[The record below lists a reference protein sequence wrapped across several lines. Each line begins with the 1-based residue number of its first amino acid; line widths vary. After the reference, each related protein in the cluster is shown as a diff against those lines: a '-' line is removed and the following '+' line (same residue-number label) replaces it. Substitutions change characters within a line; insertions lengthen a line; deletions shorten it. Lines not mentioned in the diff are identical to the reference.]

1 MHTTAITGTA
11 TQPFMGAALGDGA
24 KVSGFAAAAPNGIET
39 GALGLAGSRVRFERD
54 AEIYAEGDDAAC
66 FYEVVSGVVRSS
78 KLLADGRRQIGAF
91 LLPGDIFGFEAG
103 AEHRFAAEAV
113 TDCTVMVHRRRGV
126 EALAARDAG
135 LAQRLFA
142 HTVRNL
148 ERTQEHMLLLG
159 RKNAAEKVAA
169 FLLDMAERAPAGDG
183 VDLPMTRYDIAD
195 YLGLTIET
203 VSRTLS
209 QLERQSAI
217 ALPSTR
223 HIVLKNRAALR
234 RLNA

>member
-1 MHTTAITGTA
+1 MHTTATTGTDKQA
-11 TQPFMGAALGDGA
+11 AFMGAALTGGA
-24 KVSGFAAAAPNGIET
+24 KAPSLPGAANGPAA
-39 GALGLAGSRVRFERD
+39 GALGLTGTRLRFERD
-54 AEIYAEGDDAAC
+54 AEIYAEGEDADC
-66 FYEVVSGVVRSS
+66 FYEVVSGVVRTS

-113 TDCTVMVHRRRGV
+113 TDCTVVMHRRRGV

-142 HTVRNL
+142 HTVRSL
-148 ERTQEHMLLLG
+148 GRTQEHMLLLG
-159 RKNAAEKVAA
+159 RKNAAEKLAA
-169 FLLDMAERAPAGDG
+169 FLLDMAERVPAGDG
-183 VDLPMTRYDIAD
+183 IDLPMTRYDIAD

-217 ALPSTR
+217 SLPSTR

>member
-1 MHTTAITGTA
+1 M
-11 TQPFMGAALGDGA
+11 
-24 KVSGFAAAAPNGIET
+24 
-39 GALGLAGSRVRFERD
+39 VR
-54 AEIYAEGDDAAC
+54 A
-66 FYEVVSGVVRSS
+66 S

-113 TDCTVMVHRRRGV
+113 TGCTVMVHRRRGV
-126 EALAARDAG
+126 EALA
-135 LAQRLFA
+135 QRLFA

-148 ERTQEHMLLLG
+148 EWTQEHMLLLG

-169 FLLDMAERAPAGDG
+169 FLLDMAECAPAGDG

-217 ALPSTR
+217 SLPSTR